1 MGNSTTS
8 LELDDVVIVI
18 NDVIRV
24 LLTGGG
30 SMDRSAYTAALEG
43 EQDIDVVATLPQD
56 EDPVGRIADCAPQVA
71 VILFDGYSQVDLCKR
86 LSIHHPPVGV
96 VLADDFRSALDF
108 APYRE
113 ADVRGFVHRDS
124 PMPVLFDAVRAVAS
138 GEDFLDVGIPDKPED
153 PYGLTDRELD
163 VLSLLNFRLSNREI
177 ADRLFI
183 TRNTVKDHLQNIYG
197 KLGVHNREDA
207 REVAV
212 HAGLIQD
219 LRRHP

>member
-1 MGNSTTS
+1 M
-8 LELDDVVIVI
+8 IVI
-18 NDVIRV
+18 DDVIRV
-24 LLTGGG
+24 LMTGGG
-30 SMDRSAYTAALEG
+30 SMDRSAYAAALEG
-43 EQDIDVVATLPQD
+43 EQDIDVVATLCQD
-56 EDPVGRIADCAPQVA
+56 EDPVGRLTRDAPDVA
-71 VILFDGYSQVDLCKR
+71 VILFDGYFQVGLCRR
-86 LSIHHPPVGV
+86 LSIHDPPVGI
-96 VLADDFRSALDF
+96 VLADRFRSALDF

-138 GEDFLDVGIPDKPED
+138 GEDFRDAGIPDKPED

-163 VLSLLNFRLSNREI
+163 VLSLLNLRLSNREI
-177 ADRLFI
+177 ADHLFVS
-183 TRNTVKDHLQNIYG
+183 RNTVKDHLQNIYA